1 MSGLRCSF
9 VAICL
14 ISAFANVA
22 HSGVFDDFKRDLQK
36 VIEKISPSSEPPAGE
51 SSEPPA
57 GESSEPPADDGESTQ
72 TNEVDWSRLLGTWEG
87 VASRPEAGI
96 YDVDITIDS
105 SREGQN
111 CGSIDYTSLDCGGTL
126 ICKGTAG
133 EFATFEERLTYGQTR
148 CIDGG
153 VVFVRESNTV
163 LKYLWRRTV
172 SGAIEASGSLARPQ
186 VSVPIVEAP
195 PSPPEPIVTSQTTM
209 EVQRLLSELG
219 YGPGPIDG
227 LYGEK
232 TRAAIKAYQRD
243 AEFTVDGAVSDALL
257 RSLRQA
263 KTKAKVATESEVR
276 ETVPEREADVGLEAE
291 TEAETDAGLMSKKV
305 LPEPL
310 ISAQAETAETVE
322 TEKTAVIEENQ
333 QTEFCRMI
341 DATMAAY
348 KAAEQDTDRARG
360 GITIDQIDEN
370 RNDQL
375 RRILENEE
383 QAVNWIGRVAG
394 VTGTESITVH
404 LHLPCNVEL
413 SHSVQPYKQTEIDR
427 KIGQVALGLDIGDKV
442 IFSGTFERYIN
453 GIYKIFYPIVRN
465 DTSYWIN
472 YKIHLDKFERFQ

>member
-14 ISAFANVA
+14 ISAFANGA

-36 VIEKISPSSEPPAGE
+36 VIEKISPSSEPPAD
-51 SSEPPA
+51 
-57 GESSEPPADDGESTQ
+57 ESSEPPADDGESSQ
-72 TNEVDWSRLLGTWEG
+72 TNEVDWSKLLGTWEG
-87 VASRPEAGI
+87 VASRPEVGI

-105 SREGQN
+105 SREGRN
-111 CGSIDYTSLDCGGTL
+111 CGSINYTSLDCGGTL

-133 EFATFEERLTYGQTR
+133 EFAMFEERLTYGQSR

-163 LKYLWRRTV
+163 LRYLWRRTI
-172 SGAIEASGSLARPQ
+172 SGAVEASGSLARPK
-186 VSVPIVEAP
+186 VSVAIVETP
-195 PSPPEPIVTSQTTM
+195 PSTPEPIATSQTTL

-232 TRAAIKAYQRD
+232 TKAAIKAYQRD
-243 AEFTVDGAVSDALL
+243 AELTVDGAVSDALL
-257 RSLRQA
+257 RSLRQE
-263 KTKAKVATESEVR
+263 KTKVKVATDSKILESVPER
-276 ETVPEREADVGLEAE
+276 ETVPEPEAVVELEAE
-291 TEAETDAGLMSKKV
+291 TEAKADAGLVPEKV
-305 LPEPL
+305 LPEHP
-310 ISAQAETAETVE
+310 ISAQAETAKTVE
-322 TEKTAVIEENQ
+322 TEKGAVVEANQ
-333 QTEFCRMI
+333 QTEFCQMI
-341 DATMAAY
+341 DETMAAY

-375 RRILENEE
+375 RRILVNEE

-413 SHSVQPYKQTEIDR
+413 SHSVQPFKQTESDR
-427 KIGQVALGLDIGDKV
+427 KVAQVALGLDIGDKV

-453 GIYKIFYPIVRN
+453 GIYKIFYPTVRN
-465 DTSYWIN
+465 NNHYWIN
-472 YKIHLDKFERFQ
+472 YRIHLDRFERLR